1 MGRHSRL
8 ELRVANVTKKFES
21 VAAADNVSF
30 EVEKGGFLTLLGPS
44 GSGKTTLLRC
54 IAGVETPDAGT
65 IEVGGKVVF
74 SEKDRI
80 SMPPE
85 QRGVGM
91 VYQSYALWPHMTVFE
106 NVAYPLRIRGIT
118 SRVEEKVDQV
128 LGMLN
133 ISTMKK
139 RYPHQLSGGEQQR
152 VAFARAL
159 VYDPEVLLL
168 DEPFSN
174 LDTPLRERL
183 RDELKMV
190 QQETG
195 ITTVYVT
202 HHRIEASSL
211 SDSIVILFQ
220 GKVSAIGSPSELLER
235 PPNQFVASFL
245 GGLLVLDGVAR
256 RSKDG
261 GTLVQTSAGVLELP
275 PTDGASEGQNVK
287 VYVKP
292 GLTRLTQDS
301 NGPNRLQGSVVGVT
315 REAELLEYHVAVQEQ
330 MVKVPHDL
338 NRLWRPA
345 IHEVAFIEVPPAACI
360 LHSR

>member
-1 MGRHSRL
+1 M
-8 ELRVANVTKKFES
+8 ELRVAKVTKKFES
-21 VAAADNVSF
+21 VVAAEDVSF
-30 EVEKGGFLTLLGPS
+30 EVEKGQFLTLLGPS

-65 IEVGGKVVF
+65 IEIGKKVVF
-74 SEKDRI
+74 SKKDRI
-80 SMPPE
+80 SLPPE
-85 QRGVGM
+85 ERGVGM

-106 NVAYPLRIRGIT
+106 NVAYPLKIRGMT

-133 ISTMKK
+133 MSKMKQ

-202 HHRIEASSL
+202 HHRIEASSM
-211 SDSIVILFQ
+211 SDSIAILFQ

-235 PPNQFVASFL
+235 PPNPFVAGFL

-261 GTLVQTSAGVLELP
+261 GTVVQTSVGVLELSSS
-275 PTDGASEGQNVK
+275 DSALEGQNVK
-287 VYVKP
+287 IYVKP
-292 GLTRLTQDS
+292 GLTRLAHES
-301 NGPNRLQGSVVGVT
+301 NGPNKLQGKVVGVT
-315 REAELLEYHVAVQEQ
+315 REAELLEYHVSVGEQ
-330 MVKVPHDL
+330 MFKVPH
-338 NRLWRPA
+338 NAKSKWNP
-345 IHEVAFIEVPPAACI
+345 VMQQSVFIEVLSGGFI
-360 LHSR
+360 LAST